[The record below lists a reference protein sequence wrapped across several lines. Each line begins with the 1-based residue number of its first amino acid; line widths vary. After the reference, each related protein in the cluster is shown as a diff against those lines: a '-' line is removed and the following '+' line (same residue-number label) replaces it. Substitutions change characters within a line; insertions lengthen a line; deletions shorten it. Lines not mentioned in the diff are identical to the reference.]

1 MNYIGDILDWC
12 RPSTIA
18 WLLQVENDGSAVSE
32 MANERGL
39 FVLDFTSNLP
49 VTGTFLNDFSKP
61 TLYLVKEMSAD
72 LVQGY
77 GWIMTQNSTEG
88 YSGPLDSVERTR
100 FVKSSTIAGGLRYA
114 QVSQTSGDFL
124 SVIYCEESANDLA
137 CVSVRVER
145 KTGKVLEQSTFE
157 LQRTCSFCS
166 LRTSCCKCPST
177 LKNGERDLLH
187 EITFDQLH
195 EEGLKSSEN
204 GDYLDGVWNAFILF
218 WNTYME
224 GRWVYESGIGLDFVF
239 EYKLI
244 SSPMKVGQH
253 IAAID
258 EYSQRK
264 AHETLARSEMKY
276 ENQVNAAFEEIAAEI
291 LVSTS
296 EADTL
301 APLGQR
307 STIPLHSE
315 RILHA
320 TASERSL
327 KTMSDGNVPS
337 SSNSLPGFH
346 DCSQC
351 GKHFARNYDL
361 RRHYDAVHL
370 QLRQHKCKDCGK
382 GFNQASH
389 LRDHWSQIHGEK
401 HIRCTFPGC
410 NKTFAVRHRYD
421 RHVKGSHHGRS
432 FGCDKCNRSYRERSH
447 MLKHRRTCNG
457 TPSPRRQNNNNGS
470 VAFALFSQF

>member
-12 RPSTIA
+12 PPATID
-18 WLLQVENDGSAVSE
+18 WLLQVENDGTAVSD

-39 FVLDFTSNLP
+39 FVLELTSNFP
-49 VTGTFLNDFSKP
+49 VTGTFLHDFSKP
-61 TLYLVKEMSAD
+61 TLYVVKELSID

-77 GWIMTQNSTEG
+77 GWIMTQNSAEG
-88 YSGPLDSVERTR
+88 YDGPLDSVERTR
-100 FVKSSTIAGGLRYA
+100 FVKTSTITGGLRYA

-124 SVIYCEESANDLA
+124 SVIFCEESGNDLA
-137 CVSVRVER
+137 CMSVRVQR
-145 KTGKVLEQSTFE
+145 KTGKVLAKNTFD
-157 LQRTCSFCS
+157 LHRTCSFCS
-166 LRTSCCKCPST
+166 LRTSSCKCPSM
-177 LKNGERDLLH
+177 LKTGERDHLH
-187 EITFDQLH
+187 AVAIDQLQ
-195 EEGLKSSEN
+195 EEGLKSSDN
-204 GDYLDGVWNAFILF
+204 GEYLDGVWNAFILF

-224 GRWVYESGIGLDFVF
+224 GRWLYQSAMGLDLAF

-258 EYSQRK
+258 ECSQRK
-264 AHETLARSEMKY
+264 AHEALARSAVNY
-276 ENQVNAAFEEIAAEI
+276 ENPVVADFNKTSSGII
-291 LVSTS
+291 VSTS
-296 EADTL
+296 VAD
-301 APLGQR
+301 AFASR
-307 STIPLHSE
+307 STTPLASGD
-315 RILHA
+315 LWSL

-327 KTMSDGNVPS
+327 KTMNDGSVPS

-346 DCSQC
+346 DCSAC
-351 GKHFARNYDL
+351 GKRFTRNYDL

-401 HIRCTFPGC
+401 HIRCTFQGC

-421 RHVKGSHHGRS
+421 RHVKGSHQGRS

-457 TPSPRRQNNNNGS
+457 TPSPRRRNDNNGGQ
-470 VAFALFSQF
+470 AFVLFSQF